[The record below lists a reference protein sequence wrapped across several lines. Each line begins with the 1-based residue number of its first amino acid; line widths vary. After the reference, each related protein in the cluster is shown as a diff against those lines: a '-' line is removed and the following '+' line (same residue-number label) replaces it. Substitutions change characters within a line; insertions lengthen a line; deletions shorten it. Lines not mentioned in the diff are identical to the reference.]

1 MQVVAV
7 AQFVFPPPPVSPFQF
22 APRIARAIVPLSLP
36 MLFAP
41 PPCSLAL
48 PAIAACVIGSF
59 VLNPCEKQ
67 NAPITGATRKTK
79 SMSKQANKP
88 ATETSNAPV
97 HTIRVNGIRASI
109 WKNETDKGP
118 RYNTTFERSYRDGE
132 EWKNSDSYGRE
143 DLLVLSYVAKEAF
156 RWIVSQPT
164 K

>member
-1 MQVVAV
+1 
-7 AQFVFPPPPVSPFQF
+7 
-22 APRIARAIVPLSLP
+22 
-36 MLFAP
+36 
-41 PPCSLAL
+41 
-48 PAIAACVIGSF
+48 
-59 VLNPCEKQ
+59 
-67 NAPITGATRKTK
+67 
-79 SMSKQANKP
+79 MSKQTTKP

-143 DLLVLSYVAKEAF
+143 DLLVLAF
-156 RWIVSQPT
+156 VSRQAFAWIVSQPT